1 MFPQFP
7 HKNHYSYHRT
17 YILYLCCD
25 DVVVVVVV
33 VVEQV
38 DTSASLYARSV
49 QNQHICLLVKH
60 QVTNYA
66 LTVLINTIIACL
78 IPILMELYRYVSHNS
93 IQFGG

>member
-7 HKNHYSYHRT
+7 HNSHYSYHHT
-17 YILYLCCD
+17 YILYIYGH
-25 DVVVVVVV
+25 VVIVVV

-78 IPILMELYRYVSHNS
+78 IPILMELYRYASHNS

>member
-1 MFPQFP
+1 MFSQYP
-7 HKNHYSYHRT
+7 HKNHYRYHHT
-17 YILYLCCD
+17 YILYLCVD
-25 DVVVVVVV
+25 VVVVV

-66 LTVLINTIIACL
+66 LTVLINSIIACA
-78 IPILMELYRYVSHNS
+78 
-93 IQFGG
+93 IQF